1 MKLTWY
7 KLLPE
12 CQSMTNV
19 SLVCEDGV
27 VTSHKIIVAGIS
39 EFIRGLMEEAIPSN
53 DPVTIIMP
61 DFETIIVERMI
72 GDVLTKDAASNSG
85 IEQAFKIQSYDT
97 SVTLKPEDDSVEEM
111 SFSLEEEAVNTTF
124 SEIIEYDVLDD
135 VEDKEGIVED
145 IPVFNQVG
153 DGQYLGKEIKK
164 NLGTDSISR
173 LKTSFRG
180 ASTGGAGWRR
190 KYALLPVL
198 KQVTK
203 AMEDEKLSFSNLKF
217 STMVFS
223 PLIVDGTITLDSTMS
238 SKRHADKANDLKT
251 RIQTILTKFQRTFIL
266 PPNFCPPG
274 DHAEVE
280 ATLVTIAEL
289 NTEYD
294 GNPRLF
300 KRKSLKLGSALHS
313 GTQL

>member
-1 MKLTWY
+1 MVKTEE
-7 KLLPE
+7 KEKIKQMP
-12 CQSMTNV
+12 MPI
-19 SLVCEDGV
+19 SLD
-27 VTSHKIIVAGIS
+27 
-39 EFIRGLMEEAIPSN
+39 EEAVKKITLN
-53 DPVTIIMP
+53 EILEYD
-61 DFETIIVERMI
+61 
-72 GDVLTKDAASNSG
+72 KD
-85 IEQAFKIQSYDT
+85 
-97 SVTLKPEDDSVEEM
+97 EEL

-124 SEIIEYDVLDD
+124 SEIIEYDVDD

-145 IPVFNQVG
+145 IPVFKQVG
-153 DGQYLGKEIKK
+153 HVEFLGKEIKK
-164 NLGTDSISR
+164 NLGTDSIRR
-173 LKTSFRG
+173 LKSSFRG

-223 PLIVDGTITLDSTMS
+223 PLIVDGTITVDSTIS
-238 SKRHADKANDLKT
+238 SRRYADKANDLKT
-251 RIQTILTKFQRTFIL
+251 RIQAILTKFQRTFIL
-266 PPNFCPPG
+266 PPSFCPPG

-280 ATLVTIAEL
+280 ATLVTITEL

-294 GNPRLF
+294 GNPRLY